1 VGSVKLLVLGVG
13 RTAGATNVYPEFPVV
28 ENGHQICPTRLPAV
42 TRRERKV
49 ATIVEAATAALG
61 PLAGEP
67 LQGRCGLVLATRW
80 DGRLTTLVDETTSTL
95 RSCVDLSPSTMAL
108 TLVPHVAT
116 ACVPMVLG
124 IAGPTMTI
132 ASRRGLSDAIDLAA
146 GYLRHGVPLMLAQ
159 ESELALPTH
168 LRDAESGAAED
179 MSISLLLGLEDF
191 GRPVL
196 AQIDR

>member
-1 VGSVKLLVLGVG
+1 MKLFVLGIG
-13 RTAGATNVYPEFPVV
+13 RTAGAANLYPEYPATG
-28 ENGHQICPTRLPAV
+28 NGFHTCADRLPAV
-42 TRRERKV
+42 MRRERKV
-49 ATIVEAATAALG
+49 ATIVEAATTALW
-61 PLAGEP
+61 PVAGES
-67 LQGRCGLVLATRW
+67 LQSRCGLVLATRW
-80 DGRLTTLVDETTSTL
+80 DGRLTTLVDEMTGTL

-132 ASRRGLSDAIDLAA
+132 ASRRGLPDAIDLAT
-146 GYLRHGVPLMLAQ
+146 GYLGRGIPLMLAQ
-159 ESELALPTH
+159 ESDLALPTH
-168 LRDAESGAAED
+168 LRGAESGAAED

-196 AQIDR
+196 AEIDR